1 LLSYLVTGEPAIGLD
16 NTSTQQI
23 AQLGIRYAGNLF
35 TSAIPKNVLDIFELQ
50 TPGARDEQQ
59 RANDPYLYSLLNT
72 RAVLGKQL
80 GPRWFL
86 GLSTG
91 LCFVNTANFKEN
103 LGLQLEYRISS
114 VYSAQAGVEPGSSE
128 GRCSRA
134 GTTPNF
140 QQTPSQLGF
149 DFFRN
154 WRF

>member
-1 LLSYLVTGEPAIGLD
+1 
-16 NTSTQQI
+16 
-23 AQLGIRYAGNLF
+23 
-35 TSAIPKNVLDIFELQ
+35 
-50 TPGARDEQQ
+50 
-59 RANDPYLYSLLNT
+59 
-72 RAVLGKQL
+72 
-80 GPRWFL
+80 
-86 GLSTG
+86 

>member
-1 LLSYLVTGEPAIGLD
+1 
-16 NTSTQQI
+16 
-23 AQLGIRYAGNLF
+23 
-35 TSAIPKNVLDIFELQ
+35 
-50 TPGARDEQQ
+50 
-59 RANDPYLYSLLNT
+59 
-72 RAVLGKQL
+72 VLGKQI

-114 VYSAQAGVEPGSSE
+114 LYSAQAGVEPGSSDA
-128 GRCSRA
+128 RCSSRGSA
-134 GTTPNF
+134 ASF